1 MMQRVSISG
10 GLFMAALTVALVGGT
25 PRVARSQDADLV
37 KKGQQVYDAQKCQVC
52 HSVAGKG
59 SKTEPLDGVGSKLSA
74 DDIRQWIV
82 DPIEMAKKANSTKKP
97 PMPKKYDKLPAGD
110 LDALVAYMQSL
121 KK

>member
-1 MMQRVSISG
+1 MQRVSITG
-10 GLFMAALTVALVGGT
+10 GLFMAALTAALVVGT
-25 PRVARSQDADLV
+25 PRVARSQDAELV
-37 KKGQQVYDAQKCQVC
+37 KKGP
-52 HSVAGKG
+52 AGLRRSEVLG
-59 SKTEPLDGVGSKLSA
+59 VPFRRRQGRKTNPLDGVGSKLSA

-97 PMPKKYDKLPAGD
+97 PMPKKYDKLPAAE

>member
-1 MMQRVSISG
+1 MRRAGITS
-10 GLFMAALTVALVGGT
+10 GLFMAVLTVALVGGT

-59 SKTEPLDGVGSKLSA
+59 GKANPLDGVGSKLSA

-82 DPIEMAKKANSTKKP
+82 EPIDMAKKANSTKKP